1 MTKGS
6 CLYVFTVS
14 MATFRMAVEAG
25 MVVKEEAEDGDSV
38 NTSTSSPDKAL
49 LTRLLPVCHHG
60 PMSQSPG
67 PGL

>member
-1 MTKGS
+1 MVG
-6 CLYVFTVS
+6 
-14 MATFRMAVEAG
+14 MEMEEEWGGAEARPRMAVEPG

-49 LTRLLPVCHHG
+49 LTRLLPVCRHG